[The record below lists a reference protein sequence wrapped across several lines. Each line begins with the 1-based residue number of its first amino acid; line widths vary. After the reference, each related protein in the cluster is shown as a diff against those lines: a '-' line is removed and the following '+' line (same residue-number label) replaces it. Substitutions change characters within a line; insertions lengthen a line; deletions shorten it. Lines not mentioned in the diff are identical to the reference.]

1 MFFLII
7 MTKNYREYGMK
18 NRVYS
23 AVMLAFFLIVFFV
36 PYRAFCQNANELL
49 KQVREQYESHKNIC
63 AEFSQIFY
71 WKLADER
78 QEIQGKICVKDGV
91 QFRIESQDQLIV
103 TDSKIVWTLN
113 KLNKQVTID
122 YANPDEHEN
131 PFLKSFF
138 EKYFNDYTAKM
149 IGTEKDENEEL
160 SHLQLTAKADEAFIR
175 KLDLW
180 IEGKTRIIKRAIQQ
194 DLNENE
200 TQYVIDK
207 VEFGPDFPAK
217 YFSLEIPG
225 DYEVLDFR

>member
-1 MFFLII
+1 MN
-7 MTKNYREYGMK
+7 K
-18 NRVYS
+18 RVHTV
-23 AVMLAFFLIVFFV
+23 VMLSFLLIVFLIS
-36 PYRAFCQNANELL
+36 YRAFCEDADELL

-63 AEFSQIFY
+63 AEFTQIFY

-78 QEIQGKICVKDGV
+78 QEIHGKICVKNGV
-91 QFRIESQDQLIV
+91 QFRIESQDQIIV

-122 YANPDEHEN
+122 YANPDEQEN

-138 EKYFNDYTAKM
+138 EKYFNDYNAKF
-149 IGTEKDENEEL
+149 IGTEKVENEDL
-160 SHLQLTAKADEAFIR
+160 KHLQLTAKVEEAFIR

-180 IEGKTRIIKRAIQQ
+180 IEDKTAIIKRVTQL

-200 TQYVIDK
+200 TQYVIHK
-207 VEFGPDFPAK
+207 VEFDPELPAK
-217 YFSLEIPG
+217 YFSLQIPD